1 MTADSGRRPR
11 ARHWMLLLAVLL
23 LVAVTF
29 LPPLININRYQR
41 RIADSISGAIGRPVH
56 MSSVKLRLLP
66 RPGFEIEELV
76 VQENSAFGAEPM
88 LHSSSV
94 VASIRLISLWR
105 GRLEIARIHFDEPS
119 LNLVRNAQGQWNF
132 GSVLAQASRIPNAPT
147 RQRHAGGAL
156 RFPYIE
162 ASNARINFKLGDE
175 KQPFSFLNSDLSV
188 WLDEP
193 DEWQLRF
200 EAQPARTDLV
210 LNMSETGLLRL
221 EGSLRRS
228 AVSLGEMPVNLRG
241 EWSNAP
247 LGEVSRM
254 LLGYDTGWRGAVD
267 LRAEVSGKADD
278 AQIKARLR
286 ASGVHRVEFEPQEPL
301 ELVTTC
307 DANYR
312 HTEAALR
319 QVTCFSPV
327 GEGHLLLTGQVIN
340 LPDPQ
345 LALKLQIQH
354 VPVAA
359 AFAALRVVRNGF
371 APAVTSAGVVDGEF
385 NYDGAEA
392 SRFRALRGQATVRE
406 LTLQIPGLAKPLIAP
421 VLQIISAADLTAPAP
436 RRGAAAQPL
445 STDPALVVQ
454 PFSMN
459 MGAPS
464 PLLFNAR
471 LTPAVFEVHVNG
483 SSSVDRMM
491 SLSKGLSIF
500 SSPLNGLGSQGMA
513 DVTLGIQGPWLLPVP
528 DVEHPLPAATVT
540 GTLHLRN
547 ARLSPAF
554 LASPLE
560 IVTAQGA
567 LSQGQIAWSPLSLTY
582 GKIHADGSFLQPIF
596 CADPDGCTPHFD
608 IHVDTLKAADL
619 QSALLGGSHGQ
630 MIEQILERIDRHPY
644 TWPSLEGRLR
654 VNQFELNT
662 LILQNAAA
670 QLKVKGR
677 QVTLDSVDAK
687 ALGGNLHM
695 KGNVDASS
703 DLPVYSLEGQVT
715 NADASEIATLFEE
728 KWGGGSINATAKL
741 QLSGFSA
748 EQLASST
755 EGKFHW
761 DWTHGT
767 LPVDAEASPELVP
780 VAAFDRWT
788 ADGLIHKSLLTVSHS
803 VLLHGSDEIPLAG
816 TVSFA
821 RELQLHSEDP
831 EHPLAIR
838 GTLDRPQSLPNEP
851 AAKVKPAAYHR

>member
-1 MTADSGRRPR
+1 MTDASGRRPR
-11 ARHWMLLLAVLL
+11 VRHWLLLLAVLL

-29 LPPLININRYQR
+29 LPPLININRYHR

-56 MSSVKLRLLP
+56 LSSVKLRLLP

-76 VQENSAFGAEPM
+76 VDENPAFGAEPM

-94 VASIRLISLWR
+94 VASIRMISLWR

-119 LNLVRNAQGQWNF
+119 LNLVRNSQGQWNVA
-132 GSVLAQASRIPNAPT
+132 SVLAQASRIPNAPT

-162 ASNARINFKLGDE
+162 ASNARINFKFGDE

-210 LNMSETGLLRL
+210 LNMSETGLLQL

-228 AVSLGEMPVNLRG
+228 AVSLGEMPLNLRG

-247 LGEVSRM
+247 LGEASRM
-254 LLGYDTGWRGAVD
+254 LLGYDTGWRGAID
-267 LRAEVSGKADD
+267 LRAEISGKADD
-278 AQIKARLR
+278 AQVKARLR

-307 DANYR
+307 DTNYS
-312 HTEAALR
+312 HAEATLR
-319 QVTCFSPV
+319 QVTCFSPI
-327 GEGHLLLTGQVIN
+327 GDGHLLLTGRVTN
-340 LPDPQ
+340 LPNPQ
-345 LALKLQIQH
+345 SALKLQIQH

-359 AFAALRVVRNGF
+359 VFAALRVVRNGF

-385 NYDGAEA
+385 NYDGAAA
-392 SRFRALRGQATVRE
+392 SPFRALQGQAAVRE
-406 LTLQIPGLAKPLIAP
+406 LTLQIPGLAKPLTAP
-421 VLQIISAADLTAPAP
+421 VLQIVSAADLPGPAP

-445 STDPALVVQ
+445 PTDPALVVQ

-464 PLLFNAR
+464 PLVFNAR
-471 LTPAVFEVHVNG
+471 LTPAVFEVHVSG
-483 SSSVDRMM
+483 SSSIDRMM

-500 SSPLNGLGSQGMA
+500 SSPLNGLGPQGMA

-528 DVEHPLPAATVT
+528 DVEHPLPAASVA

-547 ARLSPAF
+547 ARLSTSF

-560 IVTAQGA
+560 IVSAQGA
-567 LSQGQIAWSPLSLTY
+567 LSQGQITWSPLSLSY

-596 CADPDGCTPHFD
+596 CANPDGCTPHFE

-619 QSALLGGSHGQ
+619 QAALAGNHGQ
-630 MIEQILERIDRHPY
+630 MIEQILERLDRHSY
-644 TWPSLEGRLR
+644 AWPSLEGRLH
-654 VNQFELNT
+654 VNQFT
-662 LILQNAAA
+662 LDTLELQNTSA
-670 QLKVKGR
+670 QIKIKGR
-677 QVTLDSVDAK
+677 QVTLDSVDAR
-687 ALGGNLHM
+687 ALGGSLHA
-695 KGNVDASS
+695 KGNVDVNGN
-703 DLPVYSLEGQVT
+703 LPVYAIEGQVT
-715 NADASEIATLFEE
+715 DADASEIASLFDE
-728 KWGGGSINATAKL
+728 KWGGGSMNATAKL
-741 QLSGFSA
+741 QLSGFTA
-748 EQLASST
+748 EKLASSS

-761 DWTHGT
+761 EWTHGT
-767 LPVDAEASPELVP
+767 LPIDAEATPELAP
-780 VAAFDRWT
+780 IAAFDRWT
-788 ADGLIHKSLLTVSHS
+788 ADGMIHKKLLTVSHS
-803 VLLHGSDEIPLAG
+803 VLLHGSEEFPLTG

-821 RELQLHSEDP
+821 RELQLQSEDP

-838 GTLDRPQSLPNEP
+838 GTLDRPQATANES
-851 AAKVKPAAYHR
+851 AVKVKAAARHR

>member
-1 MTADSGRRPR
+1 MTAESGRRPR
-11 ARHWMLLLAVLL
+11 VRHWLLLLAVLL

-56 MSSVKLRLLP
+56 LSSVKLRLLP

-76 VQENSAFGAEPM
+76 VDENPAFGAEPM

-94 VASIRLISLWR
+94 VASIRMVSLWR

-119 LNLVRNAQGQWNF
+119 LNLVRNSQGQWNF

-162 ASNARINFKLGDE
+162 ASNARINFKFGDE

-193 DEWQLRF
+193 DQWQLRF

-221 EGSLRRS
+221 EASLRRS
-228 AVSLGEMPVNLRG
+228 AGSMGEMPVHLRG

-247 LGEVSRM
+247 LGEASRM
-254 LLGYDTGWRGAVD
+254 LLGYDAGWRGAID
-267 LRAEVSGKADD
+267 LRAEISGKADE

-301 ELVTTC
+301 ELVTNC
-307 DANYR
+307 DTIYR
-312 HTEAALR
+312 HAEAALQ
-319 QVTCFSPV
+319 QVTCFSPI
-327 GEGHLLLTGQVIN
+327 GDGHLLLTGRVTN
-340 LPDPQ
+340 LPNPQ
-345 LALKLQIQH
+345 PALKLQIQH

-371 APAVTSAGVVDGEF
+371 APAVTSAGVLDGEF
-385 NYDGAEA
+385 NYDGAA
-392 SRFRALRGQATVRE
+392 GSPFRALQGQAAIHE
-406 LTLQIPGLAKPLIAP
+406 LTLQIPGLAKPLSAP
-421 VLQIISAADLTAPAP
+421 VLQIVSAADLPMPAP
-436 RRGAAAQPL
+436 RRGAAAQPV

-464 PLLFNAR
+464 PLAFNAR
-471 LTPAVFEVHVNG
+471 LTPAVFEVHVSG
-483 SSSVDRMM
+483 SSSIDRMM

-500 SSPLNGLGSQGMA
+500 SSPLNGLGPQGMA
-513 DVTLGIQGPWLLPVP
+513 DVTLGIQGPWLLPIP
-528 DVEHPLPAATVT
+528 DVEHPLPAASVT

-547 ARLSPAF
+547 ARLSTNF

-560 IVTAQGA
+560 ILSAQGA

-582 GKIHADGSFLQPIF
+582 GKIHGDGSFLQPIF
-596 CADPDGCTPHFD
+596 CANPDGCTPHFD
-608 IHVDTLKAADL
+608 IHVDTLKAAEL
-619 QSALLGGSHGQ
+619 QAAFGGNHGQ
-630 MIEQILERIDRHPY
+630 MIEQILERIESHPN

-654 VNQFELNT
+654 VNEFSLDT
-662 LILQNAAA
+662 LELQNASA
-670 QLKVKGR
+670 QIKIKGR

-687 ALGGNLHM
+687 ALGGSLHV
-695 KGNVDASS
+695 KGNVDVSGS
-703 DLPVYSLEGQVT
+703 LPVYALEGQVA
-715 NADASEIATLFEE
+715 NADASEIAGLFDE
-728 KWGGGSINATAKL
+728 KWGSGSMNATAKL
-741 QLSGFSA
+741 QLSGFNL

-767 LPVDAEASPELVP
+767 LPIDAEASPELAP
-780 VAAFDRWT
+780 LAAFDRWT
-788 ADGLIHKSLLTVSHS
+788 ADGVIHKNLLTVNHS
-803 VLLHGSDEIPLAG
+803 VLLHGADEIPLTG

-821 RELQLHSEDP
+821 RELQLHSDDP

-838 GTLDRPQSLPNEP
+838 GTLDRPQAPANESSVR
-851 AAKVKPAAYHR
+851 VKPAAYHR